1 MSNKNNDDTAFQHAL
16 AKLLTEVFDGPPGDW
31 AYVLNPDDPGLLRQL
46 ESIDAGTASV
56 PPAPGRTTIAAQVNH
71 LRYSLAL
78 LNRWAAGEENPWTN
92 ADWNASWNRVSVTED
107 EWRQLREELSR
118 EVKSW
123 QNTVN
128 TRMDWNGIGAEGAL
142 ASVVHAAYHLS
153 AIRQILQS
161 LR

>member
-1 MSNKNNDDTAFQHAL
+1 MMGNTNDTAFQTAL
-16 AKLLTEVFDGPPGDW
+16 SRLLTEVFDGPPGDW

-46 ESIDAGTASV
+46 ESIDAETAST

-71 LRYSLAL
+71 LCFSLAL
-78 LNRWAAGEENPWTN
+78 LNRWAAGEENPWDS
-92 ADWNASWNRVSVTED
+92 ADWNGSWERTSVTED
-107 EWRQLREELSR
+107 DWRQLCDALSQ

-153 AIRQILQS
+153 AMRQILLS
-161 LR
+161 VR